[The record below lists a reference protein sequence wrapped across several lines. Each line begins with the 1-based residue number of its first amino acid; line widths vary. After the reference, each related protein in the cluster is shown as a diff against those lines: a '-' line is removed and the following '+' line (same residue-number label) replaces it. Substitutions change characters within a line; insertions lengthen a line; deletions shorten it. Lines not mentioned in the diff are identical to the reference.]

1 MLKKRIIPKLLLKFK
16 KKNGTYVPILVN
28 SFNYTHYKIIGDP
41 ISQAKIYEA
50 QLADELILINIES
63 LPINENKF
71 ILDLI
76 KQFSFN
82 IFMPLTVGGGVLS
95 LNCFKQ
101 LLSSG
106 ADKVLINSSAIL
118 NPKFITD
125 AAKNFG
131 SQCVVVSIDF
141 KIDEN
146 HEAKVFYNN
155 GKKAANLNVLDW
167 SKKAEDL
174 GAGEI
179 VLSDINKDGCNLG
192 LNIELANLI
201 STTIKIPVIISGG
214 CGLAKHFIDCFK
226 QTKVQG
232 IAAGNFFS
240 NKDQN
245 IFETR
250 SQIMNSNVPLRK
262 VG

>member
-1 MLKKRIIPKLLLKFK
+1 MLKRRIIPKLLLKFK
-16 KKNGTYVPILVN
+16 KKNGNNIPILVN
-28 SFNYTHYKIIGDP
+28 SFNYTHYKIVGDP

-50 QLADELILINIES
+50 QLADELVLINIES
-63 LPINENKF
+63 LTINENKF

-82 IFMPLTVGGGVLS
+82 IFMPLTVGGGVVS
-95 LNCFKQ
+95 LNCFKK

-106 ADKVLINSSAIL
+106 ADKVMINSSAIL

-141 KIDEN
+141 KIDVHN
-146 HEAKVFYNN
+146 EAKVFYKN
-155 GKKAANLNVLDW
+155 GKKATNLNVLDW
-167 SKKAEDL
+167 SKKVEDL

-179 VLSDINKDGCNLG
+179 ILSDINRDGCNSG
-192 LNIELANLI
+192 LNIDLANLI
-201 STTIKIPVIISGG
+201 SKTLKIPVIISGG
-214 CGLAKHFIDCFK
+214 CGIAKHFVDCFK

-245 IFETR
+245 IFQTR
-250 SQIMNSNVPLRK
+250 AQIVNSNIPLRK
-262 VG
+262 